1 MKILRDKKYIIMDYG
16 VDIKGETIMKN
27 NSCFSISLTLTE
39 DGINNVN
46 DILVIVNKYIDII
59 KEEGYKMDYF
69 YNFIKYINNKNILNF
84 NKKAFIN
91 KDSFKEIAFN

>member
-1 MKILRDKKYIIMDYG
+1 MKILRDKKYIIIDNG

-27 NSCFSISLTLTE
+27 NSYFSISLILTE

-59 KEEGYKMDYF
+59 KE
-69 YNFIKYINNKNILNF
+69 
-84 NKKAFIN
+84 
-91 KDSFKEIAFN
+91 